1 MEHLNKRGLL
11 VEDTTIVQ
19 KPEARKKKD
28 GLAHSGDSVVGHPIY
43 PKLILTPE
51 IDNLPGFYPQ
61 RTLK

>member
-1 MEHLNKRGLL
+1 MEHLNERGLL
-11 VEDTTIVQ
+11 VWRHNYCQ
-19 KPEARKKKD
+19 KARSHKKD
-28 GLAHSGDSVVGHPIY
+28 GLAHSGDTVVGHPIY